1 MDSHVLG
8 IIVLFVLLVLLAMGV
23 PIAIALIV
31 TAMGGIFYLQGYNGL
46 QVVQL
51 QIWESI
57 TPFIF
62 TCAPLYIL
70 LGALFSNSG
79 MAETLYESVYKWSSR
94 LPGSLAVA
102 TTVSCGIFAAI
113 SGSSVATAAMF
124 SKVSV
129 PPMLKK
135 GYSPGLAS
143 GTVAAGG
150 TLGILIPPSI
160 PFILYGII
168 AEESIG
174 KLFIA
179 GVLPGIMTLSLFAL
193 YTVWEAHNKLR
204 QEEKEH
210 FSLID
215 KINSTKGIIPF
226 VVVMLGVL
234 GSIYGGVATP
244 TEAAAIGVCFTLL
257 LTMAIYRVLDLNK
270 LWKALRES
278 VSSSAMIMLI
288 IIGAMLLGYLLT
300 VTAVPQ
306 HITEYV
312 VKMNIPR
319 WTILLLMNMILIL
332 MGMFLEV
339 ISIIVIT
346 VPILVPIIKALGWD
360 PIWFGVL
367 MVVNMEMA
375 LITPPVGL
383 NLYVIKDA
391 IPNVS
396 WENIIKGVF
405 PFIVLLAVSLLIIAV
420 FPQIALWLPSKM
432 K

>member
-1 MDSHVLG
+1 MDSYVFG
-8 IIVLFVLLVLLAMGV
+8 IILLLVLLVLLSLGV
-23 PIAIALIV
+23 PIAVTLIV
-31 TAMGGIFYLQGYNGL
+31 SAMGGIYYLQGYDGL

-57 TPFIF
+57 TPFIL

-70 LGALFSNSG
+70 LGTIFSNSG
-79 MAETLYESVYKWSSR
+79 MAEALYESVYKWSSR

-102 TTVSCGIFAAI
+102 TTISCGIFAAI

-129 PPMLKK
+129 LPMLKK
-135 GYSPGLAS
+135 GYSPSLAS

-179 GVLPGIMTLSLFAL
+179 GVLPGIMTLSIFAL
-193 YTVWEAHNKLR
+193 YTVWAAHNSLR

-210 FSLID
+210 FSLTE
-215 KINSTKGIIPF
+215 KIGSTKGIIPF
-226 VVVMLGVL
+226 VVVMVSVL

-244 TEAAAIGVCFTLL
+244 TEAAAIGVIFSLL
-257 LTMAIYRVLDLNK
+257 LTMAIYRVLDLNR
-270 LWKALRES
+270 LWKSLRES
-278 VSSSAMIMLI
+278 VSSSAMILLI
-288 IIGAMLLGYLLT
+288 IVGAMLFGYLLT
-300 VTAVPQ
+300 VTGVPQ
-306 HITEYV
+306 QMTEYV
-312 VKMNIPR
+312 VKLNVPR
-319 WTILLLMNMILIL
+319 WTILLLINMILIV

-346 VPILVPIIKALGWD
+346 VPILDPIINALGWD

-367 MVVNMEMA
+367 FVINMEMA

-391 IPNVS
+391 IPTLS
-396 WENIIKGVF
+396 WETIIKGVC
-405 PFIVLLAVSLLIIAV
+405 PFIVLLAVSLLVIAV

-432 K
+432 Q